1 MSNNQ
6 PIFIAGPDRSG
17 TTLLYALIASHPN
30 ISMVRRTNFWRWFY
44 DRYGDLSNED
54 NFERLLDKMLRY
66 KRIQPLQPDGE
77 RIRREFWQG
86 EPSYGRVFALFQ
98 QHNAERTGKPR
109 WGDKSLHTEHYIEQV
124 LSEFPN
130 AKFIHM
136 SRDPR
141 DRYAS
146 VRKRFGKD
154 TPRLGASTARWLLS
168 MRAAEKSRQ
177 KYPANYKII
186 RFEDLAAN
194 PEETLQIICD
204 FIGEKFSPEM
214 LTMEGASKYK
224 NSGGNSSF
232 EQIKPGAISTKPIGR
247 YKSVLTTSEL
257 AFIQL
262 FARKEMQALDYDSD
276 PLNFSFFEAL
286 KFIFWI
292 LPFQMVRMLGWTFLT
307 SLSFIR
313 KAHVPETRFFDE
325 KEVSLSNVE
334 GSHV

>member
-1 MSNNQ
+1 MSNQ

-17 TTLLYALIASHPN
+17 TTLLYALLASHPN

-44 DRYGDLSNED
+44 GRYGDLSDKD

-66 KRIQPLQPDGE
+66 KRIEPLHPDGE

-86 EPSYGRVFALFQ
+86 EPSYGRVFTLFQ
-98 QHNAERTGKPR
+98 QHNAERIGKQR

-124 LSEFPN
+124 FSEFPN
-130 AKFIHM
+130 AKVIHM

-154 TPRLGASTARWLLS
+154 TPRLGAATARYLLS
-168 MRAAEKSRQ
+168 MRAAEKNRQ

-204 FIGEKFSPEM
+204 FIGEKYLPEM
-214 LTMEGASKYK
+214 LTMEGASKYR

-232 EQIKPGAISTKPIGR
+232 DQIKPGAISTKPIGR
-247 YKSVLTTSEL
+247 YKNVLTTSEL
-257 AFIQL
+257 AFIQ
-262 FARKEMQALDYDSD
+262 FFTRKEMRALGYQKDSV
-276 PLNFSFFEAL
+276 NFSFVEAT

-292 LPFQMVRMLGWTFLT
+292 LPFQMARMIGWTAIT
-307 SLSFIR
+307 SLTFIK
-313 KAHVPETRFFDE
+313 KANVPESRFYDE
-325 KEVSLSNVE
+325 NDGRLPQL
-334 GSHV
+334 GD